1 MTPTSKLPVLA
12 LAAVLALTPQSQA
25 QTNSPR
31 ARAEAAQARGDLR
44 AAQLELRNAIRAE
57 PNQAALRLALAR
69 VSLDM
74 GDGENAEREAKAAL
88 ERGGDPVAGTNLLV
102 RAYLARGRT
111 RELLN
116 DLPAPEAS
124 TPPAVAAQVLVGRA
138 LASFGIDD
146 RAGALRALE
155 EAKRLAP
162 EAPEVVLAAS
172 SFAVVNGD
180 RAGGEAMVDSLL
192 SRQPDNVEALLRK
205 GAFQL
210 ERGDV
215 RPGLESYSRAITLNP
230 GDVSAR
236 LRRAEVLLR
245 TGENDRARADLDAAT
260 AVAPNSAVGTFL
272 RASLQAATR
281 DWVGADAALQRLG
294 PALPQLPGGLL
305 LQATVKRALGQNA
318 QAEDAAR
325 RHVAR
330 FPEDSRGAKL
340 LASMELEA
348 GQIDNATATL
358 SRAATPTATDPE
370 LFDMLGRVHTSAGR
384 PREAVA
390 AFEAAARLVPQ
401 DAGVQTRLS
410 VARLAAGDAAGSRGA
425 AEESLRLGPAQ
436 RGAREMLIASAL
448 ARGDLDGASTE
459 LDRLEPAAR
468 SGQIGALLDGTL
480 KLMRFDLPG
489 ARTVLEGAL
498 RAAPDNAS
506 LRLALARV
514 AALEQKPDEEQRLLG
529 EALQR
534 EPTNTEVLN
543 RLSGAAIVR
552 GPSGEAARN
561 TLAAAQ
567 AARPDNAVLALTL
580 ARVLL
585 QRGQAAEAAT
595 LLEGDAL
602 SRQRIGTLTLA
613 RSEAQAAAEQW
624 QKAEAS
630 ARTALAEEPN
640 SAGARRQLA
649 RLLLRGGDARGAE
662 SLLSDGLRSAPGDAV
677 LQQAYVGVILESQ
690 GIDAALAAADRLAA
704 QPSAMPA
711 ASILRGDL
719 LFGARRP
726 AEAAAA
732 YGDMMTRAPS
742 GVLALRHAAALRAAN
757 RPDEATAVLTRRLAA
772 APQEVGLLSTL
783 AQYDIAANR
792 LEAAEGRLRILVSRA
807 PEDAVSLNN
816 LAWVV
821 TQRRG
826 NEGLAEA
833 KGFAQRAFFLA
844 PSAEAADT
852 LGWILARGGE
862 LQPAL
867 ALLRQAAAALPQPG
881 VVYHLAWAL
890 NAYGDKAEARRVL
903 EPALAGNAA
912 FTERAEAERLMADL
926 RR

>member
-1 MTPTSKLPVLA
+1 MTSTSKLSALA
-12 LAAVLALTPQSQA
+12 LAAALALASDAQA
-25 QTNSPR
+25 QSNSPR

-44 AAQLELRNAIRAE
+44 AAQLELRNAIRAD

-74 GDGENAEREAKAAL
+74 GDAETAEREAKAAL
-88 ERGGDPVAGTNLLV
+88 ERGGDGVEGTSLLV
-102 RAYLARGRT
+102 RAMLARGRM

-116 DLPAPEAS
+116 ELPAPAAG

-138 LASFGIDD
+138 LASFAIDD
-146 RAGALRALE
+146 REGAARAIE
-155 EAKRLAP
+155 EARRLAP

-180 RAGGEAMVDSLL
+180 RAGGEAMVDALL
-192 SRQPDNVEALLRK
+192 ARQPDHVEGLLRK

-215 RPGLESYSRAITLNP
+215 RPGLENYSRAITLNP

-245 TGENDRARADLDAAT
+245 TGENDRARADLDAAVAVQPNN
-260 AVAPNSAVGTFL
+260 AVATFL
-272 RASLQAATR
+272 RASLQVATR
-281 DWVGADAALQRLG
+281 DWAAADATLQRLG

-305 LQATVKRALGQNA
+305 LQATVKRALGQNG

-330 FPEDSRGAKL
+330 FPEDPRGAKL
-340 LASMELEA
+340 LASMEIEANQLE
-348 GQIDNATATL
+348 NAAATL
-358 SRAATPTATDPE
+358 GRAATPTATDPE
-370 LFDMLGRVHTSAGR
+370 LFDMLGRVQTSLGR
-384 PREAVA
+384 RREAVT

-401 DAGVQTRLS
+401 DSGVQTRLS
-410 VARLAAGDAAGSRGA
+410 VARLAAGDAAGSQGA
-425 AEESLRLGPAQ
+425 AEESLRLGPSQ
-436 RGAREMLIASAL
+436 RGAREMLIASSL
-448 ARGDLDGASTE
+448 ARGDLDGASAE
-459 LDRLEPAAR
+459 LERLDPAAR
-468 SGQIGALLDGTL
+468 SGQVGALLDGTIR
-480 KLMRFDLPG
+480 LMRFDLAG
-489 ARTVLEGAL
+489 ARRVLETAL
-498 RAAPDNAS
+498 RGAPDNAS
-506 LRLALARV
+506 LRVTLARV

-534 EPTNTEVLN
+534 EPANTEVLS
-543 RLSGAAIVR
+543 RLSGAALVR
-552 GPSGEAARN
+552 GPAGDAALA
-561 TLAAAQ
+561 TLTAAQ
-567 AARPDNAVLALTL
+567 AARPDNAALALTL

-585 QRGQAAEAAT
+585 QRGQAANAAT
-595 LLEGDAL
+595 LLEGEPL
-602 SRQRIGTLTLA
+602 TRQRNATLALA

-624 QKAEAS
+624 QKSEAS
-630 ARTALAEEPN
+630 ARAALAEEPN
-640 SAGARRQLA
+640 SPGARRQLA

-662 SLLSDGLRSAPGDAV
+662 TLLSDGLRAAPGDPV
-677 LQQAYVGVILESQ
+677 LQQALVGVILESQ
-690 GIDAALAAADRLAA
+690 GIDAALAAADRIAA

-719 LFGARRP
+719 LLGARRP

-732 YGDMMTRAPS
+732 YGDMMNRAPS
-742 GVLALRHAAALRAAN
+742 GVLALRQATALRAAN
-757 RPDEATAVLTRRLAA
+757 RNDEATAVLTRRLAA

-792 LEAAEGRLRILVSRA
+792 LEAAEGRLRILISRA

-816 LAWVV
+816 LAWII

-833 KGFAQRAFFLA
+833 KGLAQRAFFLA

-852 LGWILARGGE
+852 LGWILARSGE

-881 VVYHLAWAL
+881 IVYHLAWAL

-903 EPALAGNAA
+903 EPALAAHA
-912 FTERAEAERLMADL
+912 TFAERAEAERLMADL